1 MSDRDSKILPTILVV
16 EDDDGFRNILVRA
29 LEARGYD
36 VRGVADAASALAL
49 AREDSPEMAVVDL
62 RLNDDSGLDVVREL
76 KAIDAAT
83 AIVVLTGYGSIATA
97 LESIRLGAVH
107 YLTKPTDPDR
117 ILAAFERGLAA
128 RPRDLPVDTPSLA
141 RVEWE
146 HLQRVL
152 TDCDGNISEAARTL
166 GMHRKSLQR
175 KLSKRPVPQ

>member
-1 MSDRDSKILPTILVV
+1 MSDSKILPTILVV